1 MSVSGHW
8 SRTKAFSK
16 CSLSDLAHVVAAS
29 ARALDPATA
38 GRLLP
43 ALRNAALT
51 EAVLLR
57 HPLVRDR
64 SGLKCDGSASSERAW
79 CGMLRDLVAAAGVD
93 VSDAAL
99 LRVYL
104 VFKECAKQGGVQL
117 PLIIEYHDCFLG
129 RIVRVPVVQ
138 LLQTIAI
145 RHQID
150 APLKLVKA
158 ASWIRLRRGCAGSKL
173 PPPPPPAACLQVAV
187 LPSQRARSMPAFTA
201 MACDRASTA
210 PASLNVYS
218 RTASFWRTR
227 ILQRVMRGHVSKVL
241 VRWLLR
247 GRAALVLLT
256 RAAANSGRLSGW
268 MLASTAA

>member
-1 MSVSGHW
+1 
-8 SRTKAFSK
+8 
-16 CSLSDLAHVVAAS
+16 
-29 ARALDPATA
+29 
-38 GRLLP
+38 
-43 ALRNAALT
+43 
-51 EAVLLR
+51 
-57 HPLVRDR
+57 
-64 SGLKCDGSASSERAW
+64 
-79 CGMLRDLVAAAGVD
+79 MLRDLVAAAGVD
-93 VSDAAL
+93 ASDAAL

-187 LPSQRARSMPAFTA
+187 LPSQRARSMPAITA

-210 PASLNVYS
+210 PTSLNVYS

-247 GRAALVLLT
+247 AGAR
-256 RAAANSGRLSGW
+256 RLFC
-268 MLASTAA
+268 